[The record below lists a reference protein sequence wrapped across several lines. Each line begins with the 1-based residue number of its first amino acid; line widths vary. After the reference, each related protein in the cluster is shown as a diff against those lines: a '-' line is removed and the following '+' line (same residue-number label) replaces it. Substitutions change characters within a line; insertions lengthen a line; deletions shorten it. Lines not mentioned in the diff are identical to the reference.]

1 MLLAMPGAF
10 EPLRIRP
17 FRRLLVSYLL
27 NEVGDMVGL
36 VALALLVYG
45 ETENAI
51 ATAGL
56 FIALNVA
63 PAFLSP
69 LLTSRLDVVA
79 VGRALPAIYALE
91 AVVFVGLALL
101 ADSFVLVGVL
111 ALGLV
116 DGTLA
121 VTGRSLTRGAVGRL
135 LQDPGQLRAGNGL
148 LNVSFAIA
156 GVGGAA
162 LGGLLTGELGAS
174 TALLIDAASFAVIA
188 VILALTSGLPAPAKA
203 AETTRRRL
211 IAATRY
217 IAGHKTIR
225 MLVGG
230 EALALLFFTL
240 VVPIEVVYAR
250 ETLETTETGFG
261 VLLAAWSAGMLVG
274 SLVFVVAKRRSLV
287 SLVAASTALIGI
299 AYLGMAGSRSL
310 ALACAFSVVGGT
322 GNGFQWVSVITAIQQ
337 QTPAHLHSRVLGVL
351 ESLNRGVPAL
361 GFLIGG
367 ALTALFSPPVA
378 FVVAGVGVL
387 LLAVASATVSAPHLR
402 EPPEEMPDRVVPA
415 APERVGGPA

>member
-1 MLLAMPGAF
+1 VPGAF

-45 ETENAI
+45 ETGNAV

-69 LLTSRLDVVA
+69 LLTSRVDLLP

-91 AVVFVGLALL
+91 AVVFVGLALF

-148 LNVSFAIA
+148 LNVSFAVA

-162 LGGLLTGELGAS
+162 LGGVLTGELGAS
-174 TALLIDAASFAVIA
+174 TALLIDAGSFAVIA
-188 VILALTSGLPAPAKA
+188 MILSVTSGLPAPAKA
-203 AETTRRRL
+203 VETTRRRFT
-211 IAATRY
+211 AAVRY
-217 IAGHKTIR
+217 ISGHPTIR

-240 VVPIEVVYAR
+240 VVPVEVVYAR
-250 ETLETTETGFG
+250 ETLDTTETGFG
-261 VLLAAWSAGMLVG
+261 ALLSAWSAGMLIG
-274 SLVFVVAKRRSLV
+274 SLVFVAAKRRSLV
-287 SLVAASTALIGI
+287 FLVAASTGLIGI
-299 AYLGMAGSRSL
+299 AYLGMSASRSL

-337 QTPAHLHSRVLGVL
+337 QTPPHLHTRVVGVL
-351 ESLNRGVPAL
+351 ESLNRGVPAV

-378 FVVAGVGVL
+378 FIVAGVGVL
-387 LLAVASATVSAPHLR
+387 LLAAAAATVSAPRLR
-402 EPPEEMPDRVVPA
+402 EPPLEMPEEPVVPA
-415 APERVGGPA
+415 APDRVGGPA